1 MDVVS
6 YILSKKY
13 VEDSLAGAG
22 ALAGKSAYE
31 IAQENGFKGT
41 PAEWLASLRGD
52 TPEIGPDGTWIIS
65 GVDTGIIAS
74 PSLAG
79 YATEEF
85 VHQQIKNI
93 DFPGIDLSAYATRKE
108 LNEAILGIIIPD
120 VSEFATKTE
129 LEAAIKAI
137 PAPDLTLYATKKELQ
152 QAIANIPP
160 VDFTGYAT
168 ETFVKNEIN
177 KIPEVNLTSY
187 ATKKEVEDAIAA
199 IEHPTTDLTGYA
211 TESFVELKCN
221 EILSSI
227 PTPPSYDEIS
237 FDGGEIE

>member
-22 ALAGKSAYE
+22 AIAGKSAYE

-41 PAEWLASLRGD
+41 PAEWLISLRGD

-65 GVDTGIIAS
+65 GIDTGIIAS

-93 DFPGIDLSAYATRKE
+93 DFPEVDLSAYATRKE
-108 LNEAILGIIIPD
+108 LSEAILGITIPD
-120 VSEFATKTE
+120 VSKFATKTE

-137 PAPDLTLYATKKELQ
+137 PAPDLTLYATKKEM
-152 QAIANIPP
+152 
-160 VDFTGYAT
+160 
-168 ETFVKNEIN
+168 
-177 KIPEVNLTSY
+177 
-187 ATKKEVEDAIAA
+187 EDAIAA
-199 IEHPTTDLTGYA
+199 IEHPTVNLTGYA

-227 PTPPSYDEIS
+227 PTPPSYDEII

>member
-65 GVDTGIIAS
+65 GIDTGIIAS

-93 DFPGIDLSAYATRKE
+93 DFPEIDLSTYVTRKE
-108 LNEAILGIIIPD
+108 LSEAILGIIIPD

-137 PAPDLTLYATKKELQ
+137 PAPDLTLYATKKE
-152 QAIANIPP
+152 
-160 VDFTGYAT
+160 
-168 ETFVKNEIN
+168 
-177 KIPEVNLTSY
+177 
-187 ATKKEVEDAIAA
+187 VEDAISA
-199 IEHPTTDLTGYA
+199 IEHPTVDLTGYA

-227 PTPPSYDEIS
+227 PTPPSYDEII